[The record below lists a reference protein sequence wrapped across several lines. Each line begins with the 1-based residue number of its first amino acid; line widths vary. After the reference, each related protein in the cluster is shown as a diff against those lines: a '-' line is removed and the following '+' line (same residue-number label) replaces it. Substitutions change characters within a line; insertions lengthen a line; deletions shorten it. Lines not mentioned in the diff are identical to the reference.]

1 MRGVHRIC
9 VVAVAA
15 AMLGSSSPAG
25 AQDFFD
31 ALFGPDPLSFREAG
45 PARAAPRDDGFRR
58 RRFERPPRHSREVR
72 REVRRVSPPARN
84 VQAAAKPDADNEASW
99 GGGFCVRTCDG
110 YYFPLIK
117 SERATKQQSCEYA
130 CPFAPMAIYEG
141 ATIESARN
149 YKGQKYASL
158 PTAFS
163 SRDRT
168 TPKCSCYPAEYP
180 LSALQRL
187 IRSDPT
193 LHTGDI
199 VFETDGAFV
208 YRGSDFAAAERS
220 TLLSPETRRKLRI
233 LLVAGR
239 LKQPPRFEAAAP
251 VQTARPVRAEARDE
265 SGEPAAPATPAT
277 PARAEAAPE
286 RSAAPLL
293 PLFLLLAGSGVA
305 TAVALRWGRQ
315 RLRAHGVEPHPP
327 RA

>member
-1 MRGVHRIC
+1 MRGVRNFSA
-9 VVAVAA
+9 VVAT
-15 AMLGSSSPAG
+15 AMLGFASPAG

-31 ALFGPDPLSFREAG
+31 ALFGPDPPSFRDAG
-45 PARAAPRDDGFRR
+45 PARPAPRADRLRR
-58 RRFERPPRHSREVR
+58 RRFEPPPRHGREF
-72 REVRRVSPPARN
+72 RRVAAPARN
-84 VQAAAKPDADNEASW
+84 VRAAAKPDADNEAAW

-141 ATIESARN
+141 ATIETARN

-163 SRDRT
+163 SRDTT
-168 TPKCSCYPAEYP
+168 TPKCSCFYPAEYSR
-180 LSALQRL
+180 SALQRL

-193 LHTGDI
+193 LRTGDI

-220 TLLSPETRRKLRI
+220 RLLSPETRRKLRA
-233 LLVAGR
+233 LLAAGR
-239 LKQPPRFEAAAP
+239 LKQPPRFEAAGP
-251 VQTARPVRAEARDE
+251 VQTARLLRAEASDE
-265 SGEPAAPATPAT
+265 NGEAATPGAPAA
-277 PARAEAAPE
+277 AEVAPE
-286 RSAAPLL
+286 RRAAPLL

-305 TAVALRWGRQ
+305 TAVALRWGWQ
-315 RLRAHGVEPHPP
+315 RLRAHGVEPDPP
-327 RA
+327 RV